1 VSALR
6 KTPGP
11 GHVTHYDPRS
21 DLLKAIRDGK
31 TLIINKLY
39 AINNFCVICVCL
51 GVELRKVEKIKQK
64 EGERS
69 NALHDV
75 ASILARRVAVEIS
88 DSDSASGSEY
98 DSDGWAEETCA

>member
-1 VSALR
+1 MIQI
-6 KTPGP
+6 
-11 GHVTHYDPRS
+11 
-21 DLLKAIRDGK
+21 LKYI
-31 TLIINKLY
+31 LIIKKY
-39 AINNFCVICVCL
+39 IFFVL